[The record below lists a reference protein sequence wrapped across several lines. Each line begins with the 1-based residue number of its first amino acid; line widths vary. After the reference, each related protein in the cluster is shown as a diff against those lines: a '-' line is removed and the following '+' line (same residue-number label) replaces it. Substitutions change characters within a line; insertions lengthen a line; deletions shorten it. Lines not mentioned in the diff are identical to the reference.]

1 MVFSNRNNSVS
12 IPRLSNKHRDL
23 GFEFTRS
30 ENNSF
35 ILKHRN
41 MIVCVIGSQL
51 DFKDEMLAQI
61 CDCYLK
67 KKQEPEKQSE

>member
-1 MVFSNRNNSVS
+1 
-12 IPRLSNKHRDL
+12 
-23 GFEFTRS
+23 
-30 ENNSF
+30 
-35 ILKHRN
+35 

-67 KKQEPEKQSE
+67 KKQEPEKQS

>member
-1 MVFSNRNNSVS
+1 MS
-12 IPRLSNKHRDL
+12 IPRLSNKHQNL
-23 GFEFTRS
+23 GFEFTKS

-35 ILKHRN
+35 ILKHRD

-67 KKQEPEKQSE
+67 KKQVSEK